1 MTEDAPSL
9 STSGQLPRSSLVN
22 VSALT
27 RLFSDTTNSYKYLF
41 FLSLLDILRRN
52 HFAIESVRFETLIV
66 EMLANAWFPHT
77 FFKLSFG
84 TQDKIAQKLDSL
96 DLVIDEPIIRFRDT
110 DKTLLRQAISSQ
122 NLKDVITHLQKY
134 VPYRLIIPFVENA
147 LGEVNRGRGDDLE
160 RAMPA
165 IADRCFES
173 HKPLY
178 KFDATQLK
186 DCQGII
192 IHSDWANYL
201 EQHYAIIRGWTA
213 WEWLTYMQK
222 RNPSTPAIANK
233 LFMPLKRDSLGKQ
246 TDYWKIVMQSQELRC
261 IFSDKVIDP
270 KRFSLDHYLPWSFVA
285 HDQLWNLVPIIPEV
299 NSAKSNRLPA
309 EEYFEKFVSVQHQGL
324 IATHSQLST
333 SQWNKRVETYLSD
346 LGIADQSHLLDRQSL
361 ENAYASVVKPLISL
375 AASQGFG
382 VDWRFVA

>member
-1 MTEDAPSL
+1 VIEDSPSL
-9 STSGQLPRSSLVN
+9 SMSGQLPDSSQVN
-22 VSALT
+22 VLALS
-27 RLFSDTTNSYKYLF
+27 RLFVDITNSYKYLF

-52 HFAIESVRFETLIV
+52 HFEIESVSFEELIV

-84 TQDKIAQKLDSL
+84 SQDKISQKLDSL

-122 NLKDVITHLQKY
+122 NLKDVVTHLQKY

-147 LGEVNRGRGDDLE
+147 LDGVNRGRGDELE

-165 IADRCFES
+165 IADCCFES

-178 KFDATQLK
+178 KFDATQRK
-186 DCQGII
+186 DCQAII

-201 EQHYAIIRGWTA
+201 KQHYAIVRGWTA

-233 LFMPLKRDSLGKQ
+233 LFMPSKRDSLSKQ
-246 TDYWKIVMQSQELRC
+246 TDYWNIVMQSQELRC
-261 IFSDKVIDP
+261 IFSDQVIDP
-270 KRFSLDHYLPWSFVA
+270 QRFSLDHYLPWSFVA
-285 HDQLWNLVPIIPEV
+285 HDQLWNLVPILPEV

-309 EEYFEKFVSVQHQGL
+309 DEYFDKFVTVQHQGL
-324 IATHSQLST
+324 VITHSQLSMG
-333 SQWNKRVETYLSD
+333 QWNKRVEPYLSD
-346 LGIADQSHLLDRQSL
+346 LGIADQSHLLDRQLL
-361 ENAYASVVKPLISL
+361 ENAYASVVKPLITL

-382 VDWRFVA
+382 IGWRFVT